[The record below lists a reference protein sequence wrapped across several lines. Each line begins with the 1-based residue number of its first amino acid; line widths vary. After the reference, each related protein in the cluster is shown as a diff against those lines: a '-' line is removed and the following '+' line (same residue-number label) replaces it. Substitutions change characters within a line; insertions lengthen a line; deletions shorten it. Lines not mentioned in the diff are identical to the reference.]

1 MGGEGGALETALTN
15 FGSIWTHATDMVQG
29 SQVLMV
35 FVAGSLLILGFKVF
49 KKGRKAVR

>member
-1 MGGEGGALETALTN
+1 MSTALTTALTN
-15 FGSIWTHATDMVQG
+15 FGTVWTDMTTKIT
-29 SQVLMV
+29 SSEVLMV

>member
-1 MGGEGGALETALTN
+1 MGGEEGALVTALNN
-15 FGSIWTHATDMVQG
+15 FATCWQRMTGYIEGSE
-29 SQVLMV
+29 VLMV